1 MGQVPREK
9 FGMSWLGRIQLSLMV
24 LVSAVTVLVCAGEA
38 FARPG
43 GGVSVGS
50 RGLRS
55 LQVPPTTRTA
65 PRQAKP
71 LDRSMTQ
78 SGQPGA
84 LSRNGAAATPRAF
97 QRPGLL
103 GGLAAGFIGAG
114 LLGMLFGNG
123 FFGGLGGFASMLGL
137 LAQIA
142 VVAGIGWLAWSW
154 WQRRGMAAFAGLSP
168 RQLADAYD
176 RPRADFANF
185 MPGGSAVVPNADLGT
200 LQLGGG
206 DFDTFERLL
215 GEIQTAHAQAD
226 VAALRTRVTPA
237 LLDTF
242 AEEFAV
248 GPGHYPGSGSIG
260 DAGKVTLL
268 QGDLSEAW
276 REREAD
282 YASVAMR
289 YALDG
294 FKREPGGEAQR
305 VEVTEVWTFRRALGG
320 GWQLSAIQQT

>member
-1 MGQVPREK
+1 
-9 FGMSWLGRIQLSLMV
+9 MSWLGRIQLSLMV

-38 FARPG
+38 LARPG
-43 GGVSVGS
+43 GGFSLGS

-65 PRQAKP
+65 PRQAMP

-78 SGQPGA
+78 SGQSTA
-84 LSRNGAAATPRAF
+84 LARHGAAAMPRAF

-142 VVAGIGWLAWSW
+142 VVTGIGWLAWSW

-176 RPRADFANF
+176 RPRADFANL
-185 MPGGSAVVPNADLGT
+185 MPGGSDDGANADLGS
-200 LQLGGG
+200 LQLGGD
-206 DFDTFERLL
+206 DFDSFERLL
-215 GEIQTAHAQAD
+215 GEIQTAHARAD
-226 VAALRTRVTPA
+226 AAALQPRVTSEMLDRLAAELPA
-237 LLDTF
+237 GP
-242 AEEFAV
+242 AV
-248 GPGHYPGSGSIG
+248 NV
-260 DAGKVTLL
+260 GKVTLL
-268 QGDLSEAW
+268 QGDVSEAW

-294 FKREPGGEAQR
+294 FEREPAGGAAQR
-305 VEVTEVWTFRRALGG
+305 VEVTEVWTFRRAPGG
-320 GWQLSAIQQT
+320 DWQLSAIQQT

>member
-1 MGQVPREK
+1 M
-9 FGMSWLGRIQLSLMV
+9 
-24 LVSAVTVLVCAGEA
+24 
-38 FARPG
+38 
-43 GGVSVGS
+43 
-50 RGLRS
+50 
-55 LQVPPTTRTA
+55 
-65 PRQAKP
+65 P
-71 LDRSMTQ
+71 LDRSVAQ
-78 SGQPGA
+78 VGQTGA
-84 LSRNGAAATPRAF
+84 LSRNGTAATPRAF

-123 FFGGLGGFASMLGL
+123 FFGGLGGPGGFAPMLGL

-142 VVAGIGWLAWSW
+142 LVAGIGWLAWSW

-176 RPRADFANF
+176 RPRADFVNLL
-185 MPGGSAVVPNADLGT
+185 PGDTSGLPNADLGA
-200 LQLGGG
+200 LQLGGD

-215 GEIQTAHAQAD
+215 GEIQIAHARAD
-226 VAALRTRVTPA
+226 VAALQTRVTPEM
-237 LLDTF
+237 LDSF
-242 AEEFAV
+242 AGEFAA
-248 GPGHYPGSGSIG
+248 GRGSGPLGEVS
-260 DAGKVTLL
+260 KVTLL

-294 FKREPGGEAQR
+294 FKRPGGEASR
-305 VEVTEVWTFRRALGG
+305 AEVTEVWTFRRAPGG
-320 GWQLSAIQQT
+320 HWQLSAIQQT

>member
-1 MGQVPREK
+1 MPWEK
-9 FGMSWLGRIQLSLMV
+9 FRMSWLGRIQLSLMV
-24 LVSAVTVLVCAGEA
+24 LVSAITVLVCAGEA
-38 FARPG
+38 LARPG
-43 GGVSVGS
+43 GGVSLGS

-55 LQVPPTTRTA
+55 FQVPPTTRTA
-65 PRQAKP
+65 PRQAMP
-71 LDRSMTQ
+71 LDRSMAQ
-78 SGQPGA
+78 SGQTGA
-84 LSRNGAAATPRAF
+84 LARNGAAATPRAF

-176 RPRADFANF
+176 RPRADFANL
-185 MPGGSAVVPNADLGT
+185 MPGGTSGVANADLGA
-200 LQLGGG
+200 LQLGGD

-215 GEIQTAHAQAD
+215 GEIQIAHARAD
-226 VAALRTRVTPA
+226 VAALRTRVTPEM
-237 LLDTF
+237 LDSF
-242 AEEFAV
+242 AGEFAV
-248 GPGHYPGSGSIG
+248 GPDRPASGPFG
-260 DAGKVTLL
+260 EVGKVTLL

-294 FKREPGGEAQR
+294 FRRERTGGEAPR
-305 VEVTEVWTFRRALGG
+305 VEVTEVWTFRRAPGG
-320 GWQLSAIQQT
+320 DWQLSAIQQT

>member
-1 MGQVPREK
+1 MN
-9 FGMSWLGRIQLSLMV
+9 WLGRFQLSLMV
-24 LVSAVTVLVCAGEA
+24 LLSAITVLVCAGEA
-38 FARPG
+38 VARPG
-43 GGVSVGS
+43 GGFSLGS

-55 LQVPPTTRTA
+55 LQIPPTTGTA
-65 PRQAKP
+65 PRQAMP

-78 SGQPGA
+78 PGQSGA
-84 LSRNGAAATPRAF
+84 LARNGVAATPRAF
-97 QRPGLL
+97 HRPGLL

-123 FFGGLGGFASMLGL
+123 FFGGLGGLASMLGL

-176 RPRADFANF
+176 RPRADFAASL
-185 MPGGSAVVPNADLGT
+185 PGDATADGVPNADLGT
-200 LQLGGG
+200 LQLSGD

-215 GEIQTAHAQAD
+215 GEIQTAHARAD
-226 VAALRTRVTPA
+226 VAALRTRVTPEM
-237 LLDTF
+237 LDYF
-242 AEEFAV
+242 AEELPA
-248 GPGHYPGSGSIG
+248 GPGHVPGHGLLG
-260 DAGKVTLL
+260 DVGTVTLL
-268 QGDLSEAW
+268 RGDLSEAW

-294 FKREPGGEAQR
+294 FKRERGGKATR
-305 VEVTEVWTFRRALGG
+305 VEVTEVWTFRRAPGG
-320 GWQLSAIQQT
+320 DWQLSAIQQT